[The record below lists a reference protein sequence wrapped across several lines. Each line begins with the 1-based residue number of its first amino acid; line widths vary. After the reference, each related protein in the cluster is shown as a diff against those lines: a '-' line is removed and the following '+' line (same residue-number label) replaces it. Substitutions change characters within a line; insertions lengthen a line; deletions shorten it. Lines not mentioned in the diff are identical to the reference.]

1 MGSGM
6 DMAYR
11 HAVKKA
17 GGNVVSR
24 VIVLTDGDTNIG
36 PNLSAESM
44 LESIGKYVAEGVT
57 MTTVGFGMGNYRDDL
72 MEKLADKGNG
82 NCFYVEGWQEAKK
95 VFETQLTGTLEVIAK
110 DVKIQV
116 EFNREVVQAWRL
128 IGYENRVL
136 AHQDFNDDAKDAG
149 EIGAGHCVTALY
161 EIVPVGVAF
170 EAPGVDPLRY
180 QAASAPTSAAFS
192 GELLFVKLRHKAP
205 DGTQSELTEVPVLG
219 VAREFA
225 RASSELRFASAV
237 AAFGM
242 KLRQSAHA
250 GAIDFGEIRR
260 IASEALGEDAGGYR
274 AEFVEL
280 IDRAAAL

>member
-1 MGSGM
+1 MEARKVLVEELGS
-6 DMAYR
+6 
-11 HAVKKA
+11 
-17 GGNVVSR
+17 
-24 VIVLTDGDTNIG
+24 
-36 PNLSAESM
+36 
-44 LESIGKYVAEGVT
+44 
-57 MTTVGFGMGNYRDDL
+57 
-72 MEKLADKGNG
+72 
-82 NCFYVEGWQEAKK
+82 
-95 VFETQLTGTLEVIAK
+95 TLEVVAK